1 MESKRIAE
9 DVLYKM
15 KSSKDAARY
24 ACRITKDNV
33 KNVITILKS
42 EVNRLIARDMNTAEQ
57 NGYTLGALVAIED
70 MLTEKEKALYY
81 NANAVMVADGILLAI
96 LGEKYR
102 WQRL

>member
-1 MESKRIAE
+1 
-9 DVLYKM
+9 
-15 KSSKDAARY
+15 
-24 ACRITKDNV
+24 
-33 KNVITILKS
+33 
-42 EVNRLIARDMNTAEQ
+42 MNTAEQ

-81 NANAVMVADGILLAI
+81 NANDVMVADGILLAI